1 MALDAT
7 LAGATSNSYVTRG
20 RADEI
25 ALTIPGTASEA
36 WQAASDADK
45 DLSLIQATT
54 WLETLDY
61 SGLRCTTTQALKWP
75 RSGANCDGLV
85 STCTAIPYK
94 IEYAEVVL
102 AIRLL
107 ANPGAIIGEDT
118 GDAPTGTFVKRQK
131 LDALEIEYA
140 QYNNNYSTSCDDC
153 SAPAVLQ
160 EYPWLRDLL
169 GCYLDMVVPG
179 AGRIIGRVRT

>member
-7 LAGATSNSYVTRG
+7 LAGVTSNSYVTRA
-20 RADEI
+20 RAEEI
-25 ALTIPGTASEA
+25 ALTIPGSAD
-36 WQAASDADK
+36 WLAASDDDK

-61 SGLRCTTTQALKWP
+61 KGLRCTTTQALKWP
-75 RSGANCDGLV
+75 RSGADCDGLI

-94 IEYAEVVL
+94 IEFAEVVL

-118 GDAPTGTFVKRQK
+118 ADAPNGTFVKRQK

-140 QYNNNYSTSCDDC
+140 QYNNNYNTACDDC
-153 SAPAVLQ
+153 NAPAVLQ

>member
-7 LAGATSNSYVTRG
+7 LAGATSNSYVTRA

-25 ALTIPGTASEA
+25 APTIPGTASQA
-36 WQAASDADK
+36 WQAASDDDK

-61 SGLRCTTTQALKWP
+61 KGVRCTTTQALKWP
-75 RSGANCDGLV
+75 RSGADCDGLI
-85 STCTAIPYK
+85 STCTAIPFK

-102 AIRLL
+102 AMRLL

-118 GDAPTGTFVKRQK
+118 GD
-131 LDALEIEYA
+131 
-140 QYNNNYSTSCDDC
+140 
-153 SAPAVLQ
+153 APAVLQ